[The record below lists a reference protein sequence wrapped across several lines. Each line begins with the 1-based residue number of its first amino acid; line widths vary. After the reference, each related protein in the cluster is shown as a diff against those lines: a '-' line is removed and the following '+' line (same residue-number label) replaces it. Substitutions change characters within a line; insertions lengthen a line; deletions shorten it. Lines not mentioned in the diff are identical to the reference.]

1 MRIGIWLFSSDPGL
15 VCDRPFNLIAARAGA
30 SRRSIVAGDITTS
43 RAASSSLMSSSPNRR
58 NVGTSSTITGASR
71 LPVGA
76 PSTAQHNR
84 SAANT
89 SGP

>member
-1 MRIGIWLFSSDPGL
+1 M
-15 VCDRPFNLIAARAGA
+15 ARAAA

-43 RAASSSLMSSSPNRR
+43 KAARSSLISSSPNRR
-58 NVGTSSTITGASR
+58 NVETSSTITGASR

-76 PSTAQHNR
+76 PSTTQQNL